1 MSEEDRVKALLL
13 EIVQR
18 RDPPAHF
25 LLDRLG
31 SLSDHERETLRS
43 LLADELV
50 ETGLGP
56 DDEPNA
62 RGIELEDLIDRL
74 GRL

>member
-1 MSEEDRVKALLL
+1 MSADDRAKALLL

-18 RDPPAHF
+18 RDLSALF
-25 LLDRLG
+25 LIDRLG
-31 SLSDHERETLRS
+31 SLSDDERETLRS
-43 LLADELV
+43 VVADELV

-62 RGIELEDLIDRL
+62 RGKVLEDLIDRL